1 MDKEKIL
8 EDLYDAIIREMAEV
22 ISNEMI
28 SKALEIYD
36 GIHDG
41 AYRLIDKDGEEV
53 SV

>member
-1 MDKEKIL
+1 MDRDEI
-8 EDLYDAIIREMAEV
+8 EDLLNALIK
-22 ISNEMI
+22 MI
-28 SKALEIYD
+28 SEAVEIYD